1 VKSSSHQFGPREF
14 CAIQERITEER
25 RSCKNPI
32 VIRVPKPAS
41 DFKVKHA
48 NTSEEVDLKAF
59 ARKRLGA
66 VLLLEIIQNENV
78 VR

>member
-1 VKSSSHQFGPREF
+1 MKSPSHQFGPREL
-14 CAIQERITEER
+14 CANRERITEEPK
-25 RSCKNPI
+25 SCKNPI
-32 VIRVPKPAS
+32 VMRVPKPTS
-41 DFKVKHA
+41 DFRVKHA